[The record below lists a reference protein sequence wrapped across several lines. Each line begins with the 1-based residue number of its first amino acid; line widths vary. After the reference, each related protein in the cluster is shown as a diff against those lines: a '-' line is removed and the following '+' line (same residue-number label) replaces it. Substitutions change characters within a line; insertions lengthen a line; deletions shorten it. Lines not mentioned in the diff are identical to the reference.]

1 MQMTENARTPVT
13 HRWAPFIYIAL
24 THIKPPPVLHHA
36 VVCVQEDVHQ
46 DEAYT
51 DGPSNSALPDHWRDF
66 SEAAAAAGRSSNSA
80 TAAAGRRALTQQ
92 DSQVMGLTG
101 MPAAA
106 AQPAGADT
114 GKVSS
119 QSAPLNLQSHSH
131 LYADRT

>member
-1 MQMTENARTPVT
+1 MKRTQMAPSSRCLLKGLCAWRLRTPN
-13 HRWAPFIYIAL
+13 HS
-24 THIKPPPVLHHA
+24 VLHHS
-36 VVCVQEDVHQ
+36 VVRLQEDVHQ

-66 SEAAAAAGRSSNSA
+66 SEAAAAAGRSSSSSA
-80 TAAAGRRALTQQ
+80 TAAAGRRALTHQ

-106 AQPAGADT
+106 AQPAGADA

-119 QSAPLNLQSHSH
+119 
-131 LYADRT
+131 